1 MSNNIFIR
9 NISSLTDARYFAAMG
24 VDWMSVKLSEDP
36 ASFSKWHT
44 MREWVAGVKLAV
56 ELISNDESL
65 IAKAMIDAF
74 GTTRYI
80 ANLGHGI
87 LPNVPVDHARAFV
100 DTVKSYKQ

>member
-65 IAKAMIDAF
+65 IAKAMIDAQPD
-74 GTTRYI
+74 GLV
-80 ANLGHGI
+80 ADNLDNIHLTGGI
-87 LPNVPVDHARAFV
+87 DLFLLPQKLLPQSPD
-100 DTVKSYKQ
+100 Q